1 MIWIAL
7 IAIMLGLWLY
17 AWMLYWEYKEN
28 EKHKAKRLLEHR
40 RRIMEG
46 RHDDEQV

>member
-17 AWMLYWEYKEN
+17 AWMLWWEYKES
-28 EKHKAKRLLEHR
+28 EKHKAKTLLEHR
-40 RRIMEG
+40 RRVMEG
-46 RHDDEQV
+46 RKK